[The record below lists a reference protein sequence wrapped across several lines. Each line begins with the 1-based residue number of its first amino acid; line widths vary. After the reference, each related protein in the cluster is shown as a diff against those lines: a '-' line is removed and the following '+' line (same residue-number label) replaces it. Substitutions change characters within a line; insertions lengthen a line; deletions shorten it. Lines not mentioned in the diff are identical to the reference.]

1 MPLSFML
8 CPNADRWNMP
18 DPKLSFHGA
27 AGSVTGSC
35 FILEAADRRIMIDCG
50 MFQGSKSEKELNYR
64 PFPFDPTEIDAVLL
78 THAHIDHS
86 GLLPKLAKE
95 GFSGPIYATRPTME
109 LCGVMLQDSGH
120 IQESEVKQL
129 NRRSRRRS
137 RAPVEPI
144 YTADDAR
151 MVMPQFISMPYL
163 QWRDM
168 GDGIRFRFWNAGHML
183 GSASIEI
190 EVAGADDTRRLLFS
204 GDVGTRFKLLEG
216 LPQAPSGIDYLICES
231 TYGDRER
238 EDLTQDARRNRLK
251 EIVAKAHSPSGAL
264 LIPSFAVERT
274 QEVLTDLIA
283 LMDDGSL
290 PRLPI
295 MIDSPLASRATEV
308 FKAQAGELA
317 NAAAFIRAL
326 NAPNV
331 RFTESAE
338 QSKALDLVRGFH
350 IIIAASG
357 MCEAGRIR
365 HRLRNW
371 LWRPECTVL
380 LVGFQASGTLGRI
393 LQDGARVVRIQG
405 DEIQVQATI
414 VAFDAYSGHADA
426 SDLEEWVSARAPIGK
441 GVFLVHG
448 EPEGRSALTSRLSKS
463 LNVPVMEPRLDDS
476 FSLTREGARLIEDT
490 AHVRLAPEQLGRPD
504 WHNDFQS
511 FVLDLSD
518 RLSQAADQKGRAVIL
533 RKVRRA
539 LDPGEED
546 TKAKENH
553 NAMH

>member
-1 MPLSFML
+1 MQE
-8 CPNADRWNMP
+8 
-18 DPKLSFHGA
+18 PKLSFHGA

-35 FILEAADRRIMIDCG
+35 FLLDVADSKVLIDCG

-78 THAHIDHS
+78 THAHIDHT

-95 GFSGPIYATRPTME
+95 GFGGPVYATRPTME

-129 NRRSRRRS
+129 NRRNRRRS
-137 RAPVEPI
+137 REPVEPI

-151 MVMPQFISMPYL
+151 MVMAQFISVPYQ
-163 QWRDM
+163 QWQEVA
-168 GDGIRFRFWNAGHML
+168 GSIKFRFWNAGHLL
-183 GSASIEI
+183 GSASIEM
-190 EVAGADDTRRLLFS
+190 EVAVVDGSRRLLFS
-204 GDVGTRFKLLEG
+204 GDIGTRYKMLEG
-216 LPQAPSGIDYLICES
+216 LPQAPVGTDYLICES

-238 EDLTQDARRNRLK
+238 EDYTQDDRRGRLK
-251 EIVAKAHSPSGAL
+251 EIVAKANKPNGVL

-274 QEVLTDLIA
+274 QEVLTDLVA
-283 LMDDGSL
+283 LMDDGTI
-290 PRLPI
+290 PRSPV

-317 NAAAFIRAL
+317 NAGTFIRAL

-371 LWRPECTVL
+371 LWRQECTVL
-380 LVGFQASGTLGRI
+380 LVGFQAAGTLGRV
-393 LQDGARVVRIQG
+393 LQEGARMVRIQG
-405 DEIQVQATI
+405 DEILVKAKIITL
-414 VAFDAYSGHADA
+414 DAYSGHADA
-426 SDLEEWVSARAPIGK
+426 TELDEWVSARAPIAK
-441 GVFLVHG
+441 GIFLVHG
-448 EPEGRSALTSRLSKS
+448 EPAARTALTRLLARTQK
-463 LNVPVMEPRLDDS
+463 VPVIEPRLDDT
-476 FSLTREGARLIEDT
+476 FYLTREGACMAEDHTHARLT
-490 AHVRLAPEQLGRPD
+490 PEQLGRPD

-511 FVLDLSD
+511 LVLDLSQ
-518 RLSQAADQKGRAVIL
+518 RLNLAADQKGRAIIL
-533 RKVRRA
+533 RKIRRA
-539 LDPGEED
+539 LEPDDEIA
-546 TKAKENH
+546 KAKTE
-553 NAMH
+553 

>member
-1 MPLSFML
+1 MQE
-8 CPNADRWNMP
+8 
-18 DPKLSFHGA
+18 PKLSFHGA

-35 FILEAADRRIMIDCG
+35 FLLEVADSRILIDCG

-64 PFPFDPTEIDAVLL
+64 PFPFDPGEIDAVLL
-78 THAHIDHS
+78 THAHIDHT

-95 GFSGPIYATRPTME
+95 GFSGPIYATPPTME

-129 NRRSRRRS
+129 NRRNRRRS
-137 RAPVEPI
+137 REPVEPI

-151 MVMPQFISMPYL
+151 MLMPQFVSVPY
-163 QWRDM
+163 QEWREAV
-168 GDGIRFRFWNAGHML
+168 GGVRFRFWNAGHLL
-183 GSASIEI
+183 GSATIEI
-190 EVAGADDTRRLLFS
+190 EVGVADSLRRLLFS
-204 GDVGTRFKLLEG
+204 GDVGTRYKMLEG
-216 LPQAPSGIDYLICES
+216 LPQAPAGVDYLVCES

-238 EDLTQDARRNRLK
+238 DDYTQVARRNRLR
-251 EIVAKAHSPSGAL
+251 EIVAKAHNPNGAL

-274 QEVLTDLIA
+274 QEVLTDLVA

-290 PRLPI
+290 PRSPI

-317 NAAAFIRAL
+317 NAAAFTRAL

-380 LVGFQASGTLGRI
+380 LVGFQAAGTLGRI

-405 DEIQVQATI
+405 DEILVHAKI
-414 VAFDAYSGHADA
+414 IAFDAYSGHADA
-426 SDLEEWVSARAPIGK
+426 SDLEEWVSARAPIEK

-448 EPEGRSALTSRLSKS
+448 EPAARSALTRRLSKT
-463 LNVPVMEPRLDDS
+463 LKVPVMEPRLDDS
-476 FSLTREGARLIEDT
+476 FVLTGDGARLLED
-490 AHVRLAPEQLGRPD
+490 AARVRLAPEQLGRPD

-518 RLSQAADQKGRAVIL
+518 RLNQAADRKGRAVIL
-533 RKVRRA
+533 RKVKRA
-539 LDPGEED
+539 LEPEQD
-546 TKAKENH
+546 TVAAKENE
-553 NAMH
+553 NAVH